1 MRPAQNHK
9 RIKIILIR
17 LIVINLFLSGI
28 RLDRGTPVKVD
39 RGISFDRGISDADP
53 AGEPCQAIHASK
65 ANLSQDLLKALF
77 RDRF

>member
-28 RLDRGTPVKVD
+28 RLDRGSPIRIDRGGGISSD
-39 RGISFDRGISDADP
+39 RGINLDRGYP
-53 AGEPCQAIHASK
+53 
-65 ANLSQDLLKALF
+65 ANLSLNLRVIQSTDQTF
-77 RDRF
+77 TQR